1 MKKISLFLP
10 FFTLLVNCNPSPTPD
25 EATEEVEFSEAV
37 EVEEDYYDG
46 MYDSLHTFSK
56 TEWFESQF
64 EKDQL
69 DPNSNFYYV
78 YKELLIYGNENGTE
92 KIGRLALGE
101 KVEITR
107 FINGTYEPY
116 TFDGNFVEIRRE
128 SGEVGFVYDGYLLPL
143 PYPNKED
150 YGFEEYGKNHLRI
163 IDSVKSTGSYY
174 GNEEEIYEQDE
185 GETTYPYEN
194 NITISTSYYYEGDS
208 NMIELNILSV
218 KEGLIFMDAL
228 YEYTDLIDKL
238 DGSLEP
244 GEYEFESEYEYDYS
258 SAMIKADKNGEVTN
272 ISFEVGDGCS
282 EWFEVRKTE
291 TGIYMS
297 AGGGC

>member
-101 KVEITR
+101 KVEI
-107 FINGTYEPY
+107 
-116 TFDGNFVEIRRE
+116 
-128 SGEVGFVYDGYLLPL
+128 
-143 PYPNKED
+143 
-150 YGFEEYGKNHLRI
+150 
-163 IDSVKSTGSYY
+163 KS
-174 GNEEEIYEQDE
+174 QD
-185 GETTYPYEN
+185 
-194 NITISTSYYYEGDS
+194 
-208 NMIELNILSV
+208 
-218 KEGLIFMDAL
+218 
-228 YEYTDLIDKL
+228 
-238 DGSLEP
+238 
-244 GEYEFESEYEYDYS
+244 
-258 SAMIKADKNGEVTN
+258 
-272 ISFEVGDGCS
+272 C
-282 EWFEVRKTE
+282 
-291 TGIYMS
+291 MS
-297 AGGGC
+297 QLQ